1 MFGNLIVYSTGA
13 MLNIKMLIQFSLL
26 TFAVMVIRLNIYDV
40 EQYKFGI
47 TIMSMFFFNLKCYSF
62 LRAQN
67 FTCYSI

>member
-47 TIMSMFFFNLKCYSF
+47 TIMSTFFS
-62 LRAQN
+62 
-67 FTCYSI
+67 